1 LLSGSGHSVYFF
13 FQAENGIRDIHVTGV
28 QTCALPIA
36 FGPAARADLLAV
48 EEHGRVVLLALA
60 DHHATL
66 EVDRAEERAHRVD
79 RGTVGGFLRPSTDE
93 RNRADGRRLRGAHQL
108 QCEVSVGAEG
118 TEIGCEAH
126 HAVSLTTRLVEIG
139 DFSGFR
145 HEGNWVLYRNSRT
158 VIRRPDTAEKKQH
171 PRG

>member
-28 QTCALPIA
+28 QTCALPISL
-36 FGPAARADLLAV
+36 GPPARADLLAV

-79 RGTVGGFLRPSTDE
+79 RGAVG
-93 RNRADGRRLRGAHQL
+93 
-108 QCEVSVGAEG
+108 
-118 TEIGCEAH
+118 EIGSASSR
-126 HAVSLTTRLVEIG
+126 ARVYTSLVSSPYTTTNGVT
-139 DFSGFR
+139 
-145 HEGNWVLYRNSRT
+145 VLYRIYTS
-158 VIRRPDTAEKKQH
+158 
-171 PRG
+171 